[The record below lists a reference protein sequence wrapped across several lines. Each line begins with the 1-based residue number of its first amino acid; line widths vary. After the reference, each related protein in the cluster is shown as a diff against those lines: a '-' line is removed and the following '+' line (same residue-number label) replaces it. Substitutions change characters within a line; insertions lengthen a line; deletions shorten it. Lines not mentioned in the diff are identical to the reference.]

1 MKLRFG
7 LRHLLAEVA
16 LICTFLALL
25 TWAGRTG
32 DSELGIV
39 LAPVLGTLLFVTA
52 GAAVGGLF
60 HRVEVGALAGL
71 VLFLGLVMILMG
83 LFACMISFWSYP

>member
-1 MKLRFG
+1 VKLRFD

-16 LICTFLALL
+16 LICAFLGLL
-25 TWAGRTG
+25 TWAGRTV

-39 LAPVLGTLLFVTA
+39 LAPILGTLLFVTA

-60 HRVEVGALAGL
+60 QRIEVGALAGL
-71 VLFLGLVMILMG
+71 VLFLGLVVILMG
-83 LFACMISFWSYP
+83 LFALMISFWPHP

>member
-1 MKLRFG
+1 MKFRFD
-7 LRHLLAEVA
+7 LRHLLVEVA

-39 LAPVLGTLLFVTA
+39 LAPILGTLLFVTA
-52 GAAVGGLF
+52 GAVVGGLF
-60 HRVEVGALAGL
+60 HRIELGALAGL
-71 VLFLGLVMILMG
+71 VLFLGLLILLG
-83 LFACMISFWSYP
+83 LFALMLALMLP